1 VAGHR
6 QQTDT
11 PKAQRVEGGGF
22 RRWKEVC
29 EGRNSNRRER
39 LKRRKTNDFNMKKT
53 DVVIIYKITLKCIDP
68 SITKMFR
75 QIVHRRTYKELLS
88 SPFIEKCIFQF
99 DP

>member
-11 PKAQRVEGGGF
+11 SRGWRVEGGGF

-29 EGRNSNRRER
+29 EERNSKRKER

-53 DVVIIYKITLKCIDP
+53 NVVII
-68 SITKMFR
+68 
-75 QIVHRRTYKELLS
+75 
-88 SPFIEKCIFQF
+88 
-99 DP
+99 